1 MPTIKIFRWKAI
13 GPLLLVLAIIAVLVI
28 LFAEPV
34 ARQTTEEVSTEL
46 LGTQVDVGRLDL
58 LPKQAS
64 VDLGALQVADP
75 FEPRRNL
82 VEADR
87 ILLKLNPEALT
98 EKKVVVER
106 FALQG
111 MRFGTTRKTPAKPV
125 KGDGFA
131 PQALKAVRE
140 WSRQFDVPLLQ
151 LTPIDTIKSLVLN
164 PTQLGT
170 VKAAQGLV
178 ARTDSTRQALEQGF
192 KALDVRGSVDS
203 ARALADRLAATD
215 PKTLGLDGT
224 RQAIQSVQATLK
236 QLDQAKQRVTGLQQ
250 NVQQSVKLLGSGVQS
265 LDEARKRDY
274 AFARSL
280 LKLPTVSAPDIGNA
294 FFGKVSIDRFQQ
306 ALYWAELAKHYM
318 PPGLLPREDPGPK
331 RLRAAGVTV
340 RFPKEHEW
348 PQFLMELGQVDFII
362 GDGLLKGDY
371 AATVQ
376 GLTSAPALYGRPMV
390 VSARRNAPGSV
401 VAGLDVGAIVDHR
414 TSATRDSVSAKLRGV
429 KLPSFDIPGLP
440 FRLAPGTGA
449 ANLTFALRGD
459 RLLGRWSVN
468 TNEAAWSRDSAAA
481 QGKGGDLEQLV
492 WRVLSGVKQ
501 LDVNAQMSGTIKAP
515 KLAVRSNL
523 DDAIAQRLKAVV
535 GEEVAKAEAMAR
547 AKVDSLVADKV
558 EPVKQRVAALQ
569 ADATKRVGV
578 EQAQLDQV
586 EADLQAQLKR
596 LTGGV
601 APDIKLPKIK
611 L

>member
-1 MPTIKIFRWKAI
+1 MPKVKIFRWKAI
-13 GPLLLVLAIIAVLVI
+13 GPLLLLLALIVTLVI

-64 VDLGALQVADP
+64 VDLGALQIADP

-111 MRFGTTRKTPAKPV
+111 MRFGTARKTPARPV
-125 KGDGFA
+125 KGNGFA

-192 KALDVRGSVDS
+192 QTLDIRGTVDS
-203 ARALADRLAATD
+203 ARALADMLAGTD
-215 PKTLGLDGT
+215 PRKLGVDGT

-236 QLDQAKQRVTGLQQ
+236 QLDQAKQRLTGLQQ
-250 NVQQSVKLLGSGVQS
+250 NVQQGVKLLGSGVQD
-265 LDEARKRDY
+265 LDEARRRDY

-294 FFGKVSIDRFQQ
+294 FFGKVSVDRFQQ
-306 ALYWAELAKHYM
+306 ALYWAELARHYM

-331 RLRAAGVTV
+331 RLRAPGVTV

-376 GLTSAPALYGRPMV
+376 GLTSAPALYGKPMV

-401 VAGLDVGAIVDHR
+401 IAGLDVGAIVDHR
-414 TSATRDSVSAKLRGV
+414 TSSTRDSVSAKLRGV

-459 RLLGRWSVN
+459 RLLGRWSIG
-468 TNEAAWSRDSAAA
+468 TNEAAWSLDSAVER
-481 QGKGGDLEQLV
+481 GNDLEQLV
-492 WRVLSGVKQ
+492 WRVLSGVKR

-547 AKVDSLVADKV
+547 AKVDSLVGDKV
-558 EPVKQRVAALQ
+558 EPVKQRVATLQ
-569 ADATKRVGV
+569 ADATKRVGD
-578 EQAQLDQV
+578 EQARLDQV

-596 LTGGV
+596 LTGGL
-601 APDIKLPKIK
+601 APDITLPKIK